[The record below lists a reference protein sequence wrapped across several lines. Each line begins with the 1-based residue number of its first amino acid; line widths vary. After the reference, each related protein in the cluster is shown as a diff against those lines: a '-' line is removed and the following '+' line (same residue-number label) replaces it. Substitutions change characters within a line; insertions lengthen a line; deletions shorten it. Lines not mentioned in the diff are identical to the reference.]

1 MERVVRI
8 ATEDSKYLRIL
19 YDSGKNYDYL
29 CQQLKVCISS
39 LKFFCKKKL
48 DEKEH
53 DLRIFS
59 SEYVEV
65 LTKQAQKIF
74 LSRII
79 NLKES
84 GDAGILIKGLPMVS
98 LIVLISAMNVRAE
111 SFNFEAVY
119 QTYKKFLIN

>member
-1 MERVVRI
+1 M
-8 ATEDSKYLRIL
+8 S
-19 YDSGKNYDYL
+19 
-29 CQQLKVCISS
+29 
-39 LKFFCKKKL
+39 KFFCKKKL